1 MGLGRIT
8 VTVAAN
14 EVNKGVRDMTNE
26 RYIEGVENWNANTL
40 RLEKELEATKE
51 KLHFSRTLA
60 ERQKLLNLQD
70 EVSLDREK
78 VKELEARAYQ
88 VGIKNKPLIKN
99 HLDEAERLRLESFD
113 ISADAWELQSRL
125 RTKQT
130 EMYQLQKA
138 IADDKITG

>member
-1 MGLGRIT
+1 MI
-8 VTVAAN
+8 
-14 EVNKGVRDMTNE
+14 NE
-26 RYIEGVENWNANTL
+26 RDIEGVENWNANTL
-40 RLEKELEATKE
+40 RLEKELESTKE

-60 ERQKLLNLQD
+60 DRQKLLALQND
-70 EVSLDREK
+70 VAFDRAK
-78 VKELEARAYQ
+78 VKELEARAYE
-88 VGIKNKPLIKN
+88 VGMKNKILIKN

>member
-1 MGLGRIT
+1 MI
-8 VTVAAN
+8 
-14 EVNKGVRDMTNE
+14 NE
-26 RYIEGVENWNANTL
+26 RDIEGVENWNANTL
-40 RLEKELEATKE
+40 RLERELEATKE

-60 ERQKLLNLQD
+60 DRQRLLTLRSD
-70 EVSLDREK
+70 VAFDRAK
-78 VKELEARAYQ
+78 VKELEAKACE
-88 VGIKNKPLIKN
+88 VGIKNKLLIKN

-138 IADDKITG
+138 IADDKIAG